1 MVPLPHPVCSK
12 VEINALSSQVYP
24 RCCYGSIELRVPNL
38 LGSRFIDVGF
48 LPKNG
53 SITRDDV
60 KPWDIKKLTVGY
72 QFCSEFEVLDIKG
85 DFDNSETKCL
95 HNGLQ

>member
-1 MVPLPHPVCSK
+1 LLCS
-12 VEINALSSQVYP
+12 Y
-24 RCCYGSIELRVPNL
+24 RRLRVPNL
-38 LGSRFIDVGF
+38 LGSRFIDVRF

-85 DFDNSETKCL
+85 DFDNSETSAYIA
-95 HNGLQ
+95 GLSENICTK

>member
-1 MVPLPHPVCSK
+1 
-12 VEINALSSQVYP
+12 
-24 RCCYGSIELRVPNL
+24 
-38 LGSRFIDVGF
+38 VGF

-72 QFCSEFEVLDIKG
+72 QFCSQFVVKSKKG
-85 DFDNSETKCL
+85 NFSNSETK
-95 HNGLQ
+95 

>member
-1 MVPLPHPVCSK
+1 MLLQGQGFSILWCKCS
-12 VEINALSSQVYP
+12 
-24 RCCYGSIELRVPNL
+24 LRVPNL
-38 LGSRFIDVGF
+38 LGFRFINVGF

-53 SITRDDV
+53 SITHDDV

-95 HNGLQ
+95 HSGPQ

>member
-1 MVPLPHPVCSK
+1 MVFYV
-12 VEINALSSQVYP
+12 VY
-24 RCCYGSIELRVPNL
+24 RCISLRVPNL
-38 LGSRFIDVGF
+38 LGFRFINVGF

-72 QFCSEFEVLDIKG
+72 QFCSQFVVKSKKG
-85 DFDNSETKCL
+85 NFSNSETK
-95 HNGLQ
+95 

>member
-1 MVPLPHPVCSK
+1 MTLPGLVFNFWP
-12 VEINALSSQVYP
+12 
-24 RCCYGSIELRVPNL
+24 SILDGILQVPNL
-38 LGSRFIDVGF
+38 LGFRFINMGF

-72 QFCSEFEVLDIKG
+72 QFCSEFEVSDIKG

-95 HNGLQ
+95 HSGPQ